1 MTPIENEGESHR
13 TVLISAEDISI
24 KFGKRPILDKVS
36 IKIHRCEIVTL
47 IGLNGAGKSTLVRAI
62 LGLSQL
68 FAGKVSQMNGIRI
81 GYVPQHINRD
91 SILPMT
97 VKRFLRLGGPASRE
111 GLETVM
117 EEVGAGAIL
126 DTAVS
131 SISGGELNRILLAR
145 ALLRRPN
152 LLVLDEPFSS
162 VDASGKIE
170 LYGLVELIRD
180 RHRCGVLVVSHD
192 LHFVL
197 TSSDFLICL
206 GKNDYCSGAPKE
218 IISHP
223 LFRDIF
229 GYQLSEQILLSKHE
243 LETKK

>member
-1 MTPIENEGESHR
+1 MTPIENEGESQR

-62 LGLSQL
+62 LGLSRL
-68 FAGKVSQMNGIRI
+68 FTGKVSQMNGIRI

-97 VKRFLRLGGPASRE
+97 VKRFLRLGGPVSRE
-111 GLETVM
+111 ELESVM

-131 SISGGELNRILLAR
+131 NISGGELNRILLAR

-152 LLVLDEPFSS
+152 LLVLDEPFSN
-162 VDASGKIE
+162 VDASGQIE

-180 RHRCGVLVVSHD
+180 RHQCGVLVVSHD

-197 TSSDFLICL
+197 AGSDSLICL
-206 GKNDYCSGAPKE
+206 GKNDYCSGPPKD

-223 LFRDIF
+223 LFKDIF
-229 GYQLSEQILLSKHE
+229 DYQLSEQFLLGKRE